1 MKIISNFESLVLN
14 KGALEK
20 LTAENPDAIEE
31 VCKDVFKELW
41 IRFAA
46 YGSSALDNDKAKKSF
61 VFGAIDPEQVVSI
74 AAGWNIGIRNAF
86 RTALTAFSAG
96 YDMPLPRVMAD
107 TLHNALHEV
116 CDAWWDGASHCLY
129 LGDGRFH
136 CLLTDQQLEDI
147 RQRPEQYIVL
157 NLDVTSRAG

>member
-20 LTAENPDAIEE
+20 LTAENPDGTAE
-31 VCKDVFKELW
+31 VCKSVFKELW

-46 YGSSALDNDKAKKSF
+46 HGASALDNDKAKKSF
-61 VFGAIDPEQVVSI
+61 VFGAIDPEQVINI
-74 AAGWNIGIRNAF
+74 AAGWNNEIRDAF
-86 RTALTAFSAG
+86 HAALTDFSVG

-107 TLHNALHEV
+107 TLHNALHEA

-157 NLDVTSRAG
+157 NLDVISRAG